1 MKPYKHIRLFLI
13 FLLIL
18 TSLLFVLYIKNKNN
32 LVLSNK
38 SLRSYDPNIEE
49 KIETSNILEKIKY
62 VSEDVK
68 GNIYII
74 ESVRGFVD
82 QENSNIILM
91 ETVVGTINL
100 SNDERIKIVS
110 DNARF
115 NNESYETTFFNNV
128 GIDYNEHIA
137 NADNLALSFA
147 NKYLVMKDNL
157 IYKNS
162 SLIVK
167 SDILEI
173 DFYKKISKMYMKD
186 INKNVKI
193 KNIE

>member
-1 MKPYKHIRLFLI
+1 
-13 FLLIL
+13 
-18 TSLLFVLYIKNKNN
+18 
-32 LVLSNK
+32 VLSNK
-38 SLRSYDPNIEE
+38 SLKSYDPNIQE
-49 KIETSNILEKIKY
+49 KIETSNTLEKIKY
-62 VSEDVK
+62 VSEDLK

-74 ESVRGFVD
+74 ESTKGFVD
-82 QENSNIILM
+82 QENPNIILM
-91 ETVVGTINL
+91 ERVVGTINL
-100 SNDERIKIVS
+100 SNDEIIKIVS

>member
-38 SLRSYDPNIEE
+38 LLKSYDTNIQE
-49 KIETSNILEKIKY
+49 KIEISNILEKIKY
-62 VSEDVK
+62 VSEDLK

-74 ESVRGFVD
+74 ESAKGFVD
-82 QENSNIILM
+82 QENPNIILM
-91 ETVVGTINL
+91 ERVVGTINL
-100 SNDERIKIVS
+100 SNDEIIKIVS

>member
-62 VSEDVK
+62 VSQDLK

-74 ESVRGFVD
+74 ESAKGFVD

-186 INKNVKI
+186 INKNIKI
-193 KNIE
+193 KNIK

>member
-1 MKPYKHIRLFLI
+1 MSSDTLKKESALRKKYKNDF
-13 FLLIL
+13 
-18 TSLLFVLYIKNKNN
+18 
-32 LVLSNK
+32 
-38 SLRSYDPNIEE
+38 
-49 KIETSNILEKIKY
+49 
-62 VSEDVK
+62 EDLK
-68 GNIYII
+68 GNIYIV
-74 ESVRGFVD
+74 ESAKGFID
-82 QENSNIILM
+82 QENPNIIIM
-91 ETVVGTINL
+91 ENVVGTINL
-100 SNDERIKIVS
+100 SNNEKIKIVS

-128 GIDYNEHIA
+128 RIDYNEHIA

-147 NKYLVMKDNL
+147 NKYLIMKDNL

>member
-1 MKPYKHIRLFLI
+1 VKPYKHIRLFLI

-38 SLRSYDPNIEE
+38 SLKSYDPNIQE
-49 KIETSNILEKIKY
+49 KIETSNTLEKIKY
-62 VSEDVK
+62 VSEDLK

-74 ESVRGFVD
+74 ESTKGFVD
-82 QENSNIILM
+82 QENPNIILM
-91 ETVVGTINL
+91 ERVVGTINL
-100 SNDERIKIVS
+100 SNDEIIKIVS

>member
-38 SLRSYDPNIEE
+38 SLKSYDPNIQE
-49 KIETSNILEKIKY
+49 KIETSNTLEKIKY
-62 VSEDVK
+62 VSEDLK

-74 ESVRGFVD
+74 ESTKGFVD
-82 QENSNIILM
+82 QENPNIILM
-91 ETVVGTINL
+91 ERVVGTINL
-100 SNDERIKIVS
+100 SNDEIIKIVS

-167 SDILEI
+167 SDIL
-173 DFYKKISKMYMKD
+173 DFYKKISQMYMKD

>member
-62 VSEDVK
+62 VSQDLK

-74 ESVRGFVD
+74 ESAKG
-82 QENSNIILM
+82 L
-91 ETVVGTINL
+91 
-100 SNDERIKIVS
+100 
-110 DNARF
+110 
-115 NNESYETTFFNNV
+115 
-128 GIDYNEHIA
+128 
-137 NADNLALSFA
+137 
-147 NKYLVMKDNL
+147 L
-157 IYKNS
+157 I
-162 SLIVK
+162 
-167 SDILEI
+167 
-173 DFYKKISKMYMKD
+173 KKIQ
-186 INKNVKI
+186 I
-193 KNIE
+193 

>member
-82 QENSNIILM
+82 QENPNIIIM
-91 ETVVGTINL
+91 ENVVGTINL

>member
-38 SLRSYDPNIEE
+38 SLKSYDPNIQE
-49 KIETSNILEKIKY
+49 KIETSNTLEKIKY
-62 VSEDVK
+62 VSEDLK

-74 ESVRGFVD
+74 ESTKGFVD
-82 QENSNIILM
+82 QENPNIILM
-91 ETVVGTINL
+91 ERVVGTINL
-100 SNDERIKIVS
+100 SNDEIIKIVS

>member
-38 SLRSYDPNIEE
+38 LLKSYDTNIQE
-49 KIETSNILEKIKY
+49 KIETSNTLEKIKY
-62 VSEDVK
+62 VSEDLK

-74 ESVRGFVD
+74 ESTKGFVD
-82 QENSNIILM
+82 QENPNIILM
-91 ETVVGTINL
+91 ERVVGTINL
-100 SNDERIKIVS
+100 SNDEIIKIVS

>member
-18 TSLLFVLYIKNKNN
+18 TFFLFVLYIKNKND

-38 SLRSYDPNIEE
+38 SLKSYSSSIQE
-49 KIETSNILEKIKY
+49 KIETSNILENIKY
-62 VSEDVK
+62 VSEDLK
-68 GNIYII
+68 GNIYIV
-74 ESVRGFVD
+74 ESAKGFID
-82 QENSNIILM
+82 QENPNIIIM
-91 ETVVGTINL
+91 ENVVGTINL
-100 SNDERIKIVS
+100 SNNEKIKIVS

-128 GIDYNEHIA
+128 RIDYNEHIA

-147 NKYLVMKDNL
+147 NKYLIMKDNL

-186 INKNVKI
+186 INKNIKI
-193 KNIE
+193 KNIK

>member
-1 MKPYKHIRLFLI
+1 VKPYKHIRLFLI

-18 TSLLFVLYIKNKNN
+18 TFFLFVLYIKNKND
-32 LVLSNK
+32 LVLSDK
-38 SLRSYDPNIEE
+38 SLKSYSSSIQE
-49 KIETSNILEKIKY
+49 KIETSNILENIKY
-62 VSEDVK
+62 VSEDLK

-74 ESVRGFVD
+74 ESAKGFID
-82 QENSNIILM
+82 QENPNIIIM
-91 ETVVGTINL
+91 ENVVGTINL
-100 SNDERIKIVS
+100 SNNEKIKIVS

-128 GIDYNEHIA
+128 RIDYNEHIA

-186 INKNVKI
+186 INKNIKI
-193 KNIE
+193 KNIK

>member
-1 MKPYKHIRLFLI
+1 VKPYKHIRLFLI

-38 SLRSYDPNIEE
+38 SLKSYDPNIQE
-49 KIETSNILEKIKY
+49 KIEKSNILEKIKY
-62 VSEDVK
+62 VSEDLK

-74 ESVRGFVD
+74 ESAKGFVD
-82 QENSNIILM
+82 QENPNIILM
-91 ETVVGTINL
+91 ERVVGTINL
-100 SNDERIKIVS
+100 SNDEIIKIVS

>member
-1 MKPYKHIRLFLI
+1 
-13 FLLIL
+13 
-18 TSLLFVLYIKNKNN
+18 
-32 LVLSNK
+32 
-38 SLRSYDPNIEE
+38 
-49 KIETSNILEKIKY
+49 
-62 VSEDVK
+62 
-68 GNIYII
+68 
-74 ESVRGFVD
+74 
-82 QENSNIILM
+82 M
-91 ETVVGTINL
+91 ERVVGTINL
-100 SNDERIKIVS
+100 SNDEIIKIVS

>member
-18 TSLLFVLYIKNKNN
+18 TSLLFALYIKNKNN

-38 SLRSYDPNIEE
+38 LLKSYDPNIEK
-49 KIETSNILEKIKY
+49 KIKTSNILEKIKY

-82 QENSNIILM
+82 QENPNIILM